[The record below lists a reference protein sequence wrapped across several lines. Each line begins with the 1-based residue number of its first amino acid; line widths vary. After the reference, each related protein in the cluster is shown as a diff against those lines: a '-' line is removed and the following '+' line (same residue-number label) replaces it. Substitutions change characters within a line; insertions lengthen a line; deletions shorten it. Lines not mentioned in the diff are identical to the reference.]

1 VPPFLHENGKK
12 ILKWDAQRVL
22 FWPTSPHAKW
32 RQLKALGLLSSQRD
46 AFTIFLVSVSWWL
59 AENQFFSTGFGILCG
74 IVLAI
79 SPLQPA
85 SKRLIKP
92 DST

>member
-46 AFTIFLVSVSWWL
+46 AFTIFLVSVGGWL
-59 AENQFFSTGFGILCG
+59 KTNFSVRDLVFMWDRPGHFST
-74 IVLAI
+74 
-79 SPLQPA
+79 SA
-85 SKRLIKP
+85 SLKTP
-92 DST
+92 HQT